1 MTDTVKRPRGFAAMD
16 PEKQRAIARK
26 GGASVS
32 PENRSFAKDRSLA
45 TEAGRKGGQAS
56 PRKEP

>member
-1 MTDTVKRPRGFAAMD
+1 MTDTVKKPRGFAAMD

-32 PENRSFAKDRSLA
+32 AENRSFAKDRSLA
-45 TEAGRKGGQAS
+45 IEAGRKGGQA
-56 PRKEP
+56 PTRKEP